1 MYSSFAWLDATA
13 LSVWLRE
20 SPSLWAFP
28 FCSDPAHGGDG
39 IPGGYECGHG
49 SSCSRI
55 CAEDSAL
62 ALREVLPRDED
73 QLCSECRVLL
83 LIAYP
88 TKALTNPLFYIKSLL
103 IAAAA
108 DR

>member
-1 MYSSFAWLDATA
+1 G
-13 LSVWLRE
+13 LSV
-20 SPSLWAFP
+20 
-28 FCSDPAHGGDG
+28 CSDPAHGGDG

-73 QLCSECRVLL
+73 QLCCERGVRCFASGRVSHGGAYESALL
-83 LIAYP
+83 CLIASDSRRFSP
-88 TKALTNPLFYIKSLL
+88 GVFDAISCS
-103 IAAAA
+103 AQS
-108 DR
+108 

>member
-1 MYSSFAWLDATA
+1 MAWRDGVECLTPRVAFALG
-13 LSVWLRE
+13 LSV
-20 SPSLWAFP
+20 
-28 FCSDPAHGGDG
+28 CSDPAHGGDG

-55 CAEDSAL
+55 CGEDSAL

-88 TKALTNPLFYIKSLL
+88 TKALTNPPFYIKLLL